1 MTATELDTPVQA
13 LINTAAAGDVGTLM
27 QVPFTI
33 ISLVTSLFVDEDEVV
48 NLYVRTLHVGDQ
60 SMKIKAE
67 AVFHLRNIF

>member
-33 ISLVTSLFVDEDEVV
+33 ISLVTSLFFDEDEVV

-60 SMKIKAE
+60 
-67 AVFHLRNIF
+67 

>member
-33 ISLVTSLFVDEDEVV
+33 ISLVTSLFFDEDEV

-67 AVFHLRNIF
+67 AVFHLKNIF

>member
-48 NLYVRTLHVGDQ
+48 NLYVRNLHVGDQ
-60 SMKIKAE
+60 
-67 AVFHLRNIF
+67 